1 MPAYSQGS
9 SLLKGA
15 IVAIDS
21 TASGRRTIVFQY
33 NPKTVKRSQALR
45 YTGAPVKMIY
55 LEVTINAMD

>member
-9 SLLKGA
+9 NLLKGA

-21 TASGRRTIVFQY
+21 AALGHSTIVFQY

-45 YTGAPVKMIY
+45 YTGRR
-55 LEVTINAMD
+55 